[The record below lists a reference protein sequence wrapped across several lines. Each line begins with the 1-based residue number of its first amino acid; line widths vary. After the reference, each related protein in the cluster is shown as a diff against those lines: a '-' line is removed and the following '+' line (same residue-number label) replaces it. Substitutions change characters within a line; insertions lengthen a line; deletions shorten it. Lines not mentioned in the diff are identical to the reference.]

1 MPASNAGAEAFNVV
15 TLPSRLVPAM
25 GMHLMLAAAN
35 MPMLG
40 LRVGTILQCR
50 RRPPSTLRQAPTLIR
65 GSMDS
70 VNA

>member
-25 GMHLMLAAAN
+25 EIHLVLAAAN
-35 MPMLG
+35 MSMLG

-50 RRPPSTLRQAPTLIR
+50 RRPP
-65 GSMDS
+65 
-70 VNA
+70 